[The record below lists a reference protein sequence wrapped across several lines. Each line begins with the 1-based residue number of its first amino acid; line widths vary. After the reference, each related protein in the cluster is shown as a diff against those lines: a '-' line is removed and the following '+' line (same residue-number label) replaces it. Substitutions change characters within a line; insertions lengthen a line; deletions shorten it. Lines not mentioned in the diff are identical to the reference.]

1 VEAFPTVV
9 VQYEQR
15 DDAILTIRDEDGK
28 DIERMI
34 FSDLSTHTDMYDFLV
49 DRGFERIEP
58 EHEEALLAVRH
69 AEKRAEEER
78 ERVQQEA
85 FIERRKKDHA
95 ARIARGETIN

>member
-1 VEAFPTVV
+1 MEVI
-9 VQYEQR
+9 YEQR
-15 DDAILTIRDEDGK
+15 DDATLTIYEDG
-28 DIERMI
+28 IEMERVVL
-34 FSDLSTHTDMYDFLV
+34 SDLPTHEDMYDILV

-58 EHEEALLAVRH
+58 EHAEALLAVRH

-95 ARIARGETIN
+95 RRIANGETIN

>member
-1 VEAFPTVV
+1 MKVH
-9 VQYEQR
+9 YEQR
-15 DDAILTIRDEDGK
+15 DDATLIIYEDGK
-28 DIERMI
+28 EVERLVL
-34 FSDLSTHTDMYDFLV
+34 SDVPTYQDMYDVLV

-58 EHEEALLAVRH
+58 EHAEALLAVRY

-95 ARIARGETIN
+95 RRIANGETIN

>member
-1 VEAFPTVV
+1 ME

-15 DDAILTIRDEDGK
+15 DGATLIIYEDGK
-28 DIERMI
+28 EVERLVL
-34 FSDLSTHTDMYDFLV
+34 SDLPTHQDMYNVLV

-58 EHEEALLAVRH
+58 EHAEALLAVRY
-69 AEKRAEEER
+69 AEKRSEEER

-95 ARIARGETIN
+95 RRIANGETIN